1 MGQVSE
7 AEDPRP
13 DLEEEAARVSAVCEA
28 VVLGYL
34 PVAGL
39 HRDLDVKLAV
49 LPLHQLETRVL
60 VSELVDHLDELVEVN
75 DEPGEEA
82 DAGHAEEYVVIL

>member
-13 DLEEEAARVSAVCEA
+13 DLEEEAARVAAVCEA
-28 VVLGYL
+28 VVLWYP

-82 DAGHAEEYVVIL
+82 DAGHAEEYVVIF